1 MRQRA
6 LVSLAASLLAAFLLG
21 CGGSSA
27 PAPPVVSVSLSPT
40 QASVKAGSQFS
51 FQASVQ
57 GAANTAVAWQLNGVT
72 GGTPASGT
80 ISAAGVYTAPSILP
94 SPPSATVTAVA
105 QADTTKSASASV
117 AITIGVAVTPVI
129 ASLNISSTQCQVT
142 QPFNTIV
149 TGTANSSVAWSVNG
163 VSAGGSNAFG
173 TIDTN
178 GLYTS
183 PSAIPAPA
191 KFSVTATSQADS
203 TQSGNAEVTISAG
216 GPAANQAPQ
225 GTPVLLGTSGG
236 NENDKS
242 GNACCSGTLGALVT
256 RNGINFILSN
266 NHVLARAD
274 QAQLGEIITQPGLA
288 DNACQAGTAVATFT
302 QAVQLKTGNSIGVA
316 DAALAQVIPGA
327 VDSTG
332 AILQLGSVNCG
343 LAQPAPPASTVAAP
357 TVGMPVAKSGRT
369 TGLQCAAISEINVDN
384 VKVQYQTSCG
394 SSSTFTVTFNN
405 QVVIESATFGSAGD
419 SGSLIV
425 EADTAQPTALLF
437 GGDSTTGF
445 AVANPIQNVLAA
457 LPDPSNQALPSIVGG
472 ASHAVGGCTPAAN
485 AASSQNSAGTR
496 SPVRATAME
505 RAKAAKSA
513 HLAELTADPAVL
525 GVGIGTGEA
534 AGEAAIVVFMA
545 RGKPHEAI
553 PARLDGVEVQVK
565 TIGPFK
571 AYGKL
576 LCPAG
581 TGVDSTLTSLRGELV
596 FEGSPVPAMAP
607 PAKRTELRLHG
618 SDHAKHVEQ
627 SGVGWDLQVEV
638 HQAVNPDPRDAKHRR

>member
-1 MRQRA
+1 MRQPVLA
-6 LVSLAASLLAAFLLG
+6 FLAAPLLVTFLSG
-21 CGGSSA
+21 CGGGSA

-57 GAANTAVAWQLNGVT
+57 GAANTAVTWQVNGVI

-80 ISAAGVYTAPSILP
+80 ISTAGVYTAPSILP
-94 SPPSATVTAVA
+94 SAPSVTVTAVA
-105 QADTTKSASASV
+105 QADTTKSGSASV
-117 AITIGVAVTPVI
+117 TITIGVAVTPAI
-129 ASLNISSTQCQVT
+129 ASLNISTTQCPVA
-142 QPFNTIV
+142 QPFNAIV

-216 GPAANQAPQ
+216 GPAANQSPQ
-225 GTPVLLGTSGG
+225 GTPVLLGSSGG

-242 GNACCSGTLGALVT
+242 SSACCSGTLGALVT

-266 NHVLARAD
+266 NHVLARSD
-274 QAQLGEIITQPGLA
+274 QAQPGEIITQPGLA
-288 DNACQAGTAVATFT
+288 DNACQAGTAVANFS
-302 QAVQLKTGNSIGVA
+302 QAVPLKTGNSIAVA

-327 VDSTG
+327 VDPTG
-332 AILQLGSVNCG
+332 AILQLGPVNCG
-343 LAQPAPPASTVAAP
+343 LAQSAPPASSVVAP
-357 TVGMPVAKSGRT
+357 SVGMPVAKSGRT
-369 TGLQCAAISEINVDN
+369 TGLRCAAISQINVDN

-394 SSSTFTVTFNN
+394 SSSTFTVIFNN
-405 QVVIESATFGSAGD
+405 QVVIESATFGIAGD

-425 EADTAQPTALLF
+425 EADTAQPAALLF

-445 AVANPIQNVLAA
+445 AVANPIQDVLAA
-457 LPDPSNQALPSIVGG
+457 LPDPSNHALPTMVGG
-472 ASHAVGGCTPAAN
+472 ATHAVGGCAPAGN
-485 AASSQNSAGTR
+485 AASSQNLAR
-496 SPVRATAME
+496 ALAPVRATAME
-505 RAKAAKSA
+505 QAKAAKSV

-525 GVGIGTGEA
+525 GVGIGAGEA
-534 AGEAAIVVFMA
+534 AGEASIVVFVA
-545 RGKPHEAI
+545 RGRPHAAI
-553 PARLDGVEVQVK
+553 PARLDGVEVRVK

-576 LCPAG
+576 RCPADKFA
-581 TGVDSTLTSLRGELV
+581 DSGLTSLR
-596 FEGSPVPAMAP
+596 
-607 PAKRTELRLHG
+607 
-618 SDHAKHVEQ
+618 
-627 SGVGWDLQVEV
+627 
-638 HQAVNPDPRDAKHRR
+638 